1 MGIIIREG
9 TGKTVHLRLPTG
21 LIMNG
26 VSAAVLSARLRAQGV
41 DISAKQLRILFHA
54 IKEYQNAY
62 PDWKL
67 VEVESG
73 NGTLVE
79 IVI

>member
-1 MGIIIREG
+1 MDIIVREG
-9 TGKTVHLRLPTG
+9 KGKTIHLRLPTG
-21 LIMNG
+21 LVMNG
-26 VSAAVLSARLRAQGV
+26 VSAAVLSARLRMQGV

-54 IKEYQNAY
+54 IKDYQSAY

-73 NGTLVE
+73 NGTFVE
-79 IVI
+79 IVT